1 MVFTRFLFLL
11 LSSVFVLYCCA
22 CFPCPW
28 IYFAFVSLVSV
39 YLAHQSSNSSSAGF
53 QYSLS
58 SENLRMFYI
67 GRHNEACPFLQ
78 MGKLGEPDGRNDLP
92 KVTQQV
98 RGRASTR
105 TVVQLLNMQHSTGL
119 MLRPRDLVLANG
131 HLHLPAWAAQAQ
143 RNAHKPV
150 GASASGTHV
159 RHQMKGMAR
168 IPLKCRGEKYLS
180 SEGIGMS
187 LEETLVTRFIP

>member
-1 MVFTRFLFLL
+1 M
-11 LSSVFVLYCCA
+11 
-22 CFPCPW
+22 P
-28 IYFAFVSLVSV
+28 
-39 YLAHQSSNSSSAGF
+39 GF

-58 SENLRMFYI
+58 SEDLGMFYI

-78 MGKLGEPDGRNDLP
+78 MEKPREPDGRNDLP

-105 TVVQLLNMQHSTGL
+105 AVVQLLNTQHSTGL

-143 RNAHKPV
+143 RRAHKPV
-150 GASASGTHV
+150 GTCASGNCV

-168 IPLKCRGEKYLS
+168 IPLKWRGEKCLS
-180 SEGIGMS
+180 SGSIGMS